1 MTAMMS
7 ADKEYTAKKN
17 SKKQRRVILQL
28 GILAVVAAIFYFA
41 LFTAGKYKP
50 YEPSAINM
58 AQDKGFIA
66 LSYFGVDRVGLQ
78 PLISEERLGEHL
90 AALRQQGYVTIT
102 QKDIIDF
109 YANGKP
115 LPARALFLMFE
126 DGRRDT
132 AIFSTA
138 QIEKYNYKATM
149 ATYPENF
156 AKRDTKFL
164 KPRELKG
171 LLDTSFWEL
180 GTNGY
185 RLSFINVFDRYDNYL
200 GELTPLEYAMIS
212 PYLGRRYNHY
222 LMDYIRDEY
231 GVPKE
236 SYEMMKGRIDYDY
249 LKLRD
254 DYREGIGSV
263 PQLYVLMHANT
274 GSFGNNDR
282 VSALNE
288 KWIKELFSM
297 NFNREGYAL
306 NDRKSSIYDLTRM
319 QPQAYWYPN
328 HLLMRIKYDINEDIV
343 FNHGDETH
351 YALWHEQE
359 GAAEF
364 QPEKIILTS
373 LPEKRGLMQLKNSE
387 EYKNLALSVLLT
399 GNKLGSQ
406 KIYLR
411 ADQKLNR
418 FISVSVTNNVLY
430 VSENNGSG
438 AKELLAL
445 DLDRFDGKERLS
457 VAEDK
462 QKAEV
467 RELEAFAKY
476 ADSTEMAKRYFDQ
489 SKEKQS
495 EAAATIDQGAKEY
508 NPTISVHE
516 RGKRLVNI
524 ELNGSNIQVLID
536 GREAFSGTVENSGAG
551 SVALES
557 AWGGYGWSQR
567 NLADDVY
574 DGVFENLVIKDIPA
588 EGAGTILYSDQ
599 LSGFEAF
606 KYQVKKT
613 WDYVIN
619 WFIVHL

>member
-1 MTAMMS
+1 MS

-50 YEPSAINM
+50 YEPTAINM

-109 YANGKP
+109 YVNGKP

-132 AIFSTA
+132 AIFSTS

-171 LLDTSFWEL
+171 LVDTSFWEL

-536 GREAFSGTVENSGAG
+536 GREAFSGTVDNSGAG

>member
-1 MTAMMS
+1 MIS
-7 ADKEYTAKKN
+7 ADEEYTAKKN
-17 SKKQRRVILQL
+17 SKKKKRVILQL
-28 GILAVVAAIFYFA
+28 VILAVIAAVFYLS
-41 LFTAGKYKP
+41 LFTVGKYKP
-50 YEPSAINM
+50 YEPTAINM

-66 LSYFGVDRVGLQ
+66 LSYFGVDRVGVQ
-78 PLISEERLGEHL
+78 PLISEDRLEEHL
-90 AALRQQGYVTIT
+90 AALQKQGYVTIT
-102 QKDIIDF
+102 QKDIKDF
-109 YANGKP
+109 YEGGKP

-132 AIFSTA
+132 AIFSMA
-138 QIEKYNYKATM
+138 QIEKFNYKATM

-156 AKRDTKFL
+156 AKKDTKFL

-171 LLDTSFWEL
+171 LVDTSFWEL

-185 RLSFINVFDRYDNYL
+185 RLSFINVFDRYNNYL

-222 LMDYIRDEY
+222 LMDYIRDEH

-236 SYEMMKGRIDYDY
+236 SYEVMKKRIDYDY
-249 LKLRD
+249 QELRD
-254 DYREGIGSV
+254 EYREGLGAV
-263 PQLYVLMHANT
+263 PQLHVLMHANT

-282 VSALNE
+282 VSAINE
-288 KWIKELFSM
+288 KWIKELFGM

-328 HLLMRIKYDINEDIV
+328 HLLMRIKYDINEEIV
-343 FNHGDETH
+343 FNRGDEAR
-351 YALWHEQE
+351 YSLWNVVE

-373 LPEKRGLMQLKNSE
+373 LPENRGLMYLKNSE
-387 EYKNLALSVLLT
+387 EFKNLDLSVRLT
-399 GNKLGSQ
+399 GNKLGTQ

-411 ADQKLNR
+411 ADQKLERYVAVN
-418 FISVSVTNNVLY
+418 FSNNILL
-430 VSENNGSG
+430 VSEKNGG
-438 AKELLAL
+438 GVKELLRL
-445 DLDRFDGKERLS
+445 DLDRFDGKEILS

-462 QKAEV
+462 RNAEV
-467 RELEAFAKY
+467 RELEALAKY
-476 ADSTEMAKRYFDQ
+476 ADSPELAKQYYAQ
-489 SKEKQS
+489 SKKKES
-495 EAAATIDQGAKEY
+495 ATVSTVEQGEKEY
-508 NPTISVHE
+508 VPNISVHAK
-516 RGKRLVNI
+516 GNRLVN
-524 ELNGSNIQVLID
+524 LLLQDNQLQVRVNGK
-536 GREAFSGTVENSGAG
+536 EAFNGVVSNLAAG

-574 DGVFENLVIKDIPA
+574 DGVFEGLVLKEIPA
-588 EGAGTILYSDQ
+588 AGQEKILYSDK
-599 LSGFEAF
+599 LSGFESF
-606 KYQVKKT
+606 SHKLKKF
-613 WDYVIN
+613 WNSVLN

>member
-1 MTAMMS
+1 MIS
-7 ADKEYTAKKN
+7 ADEKYTDKKN
-17 SKKQRRVILQL
+17 SRKQRRVILQL
-28 GILAVVAAIFYFA
+28 VILAALVAVLYFT
-41 LFTAGKYKP
+41 LFAVGKYKP
-50 YEPSAINM
+50 YDPTAINM

-66 LSYFGVDRVGLQ
+66 LSYFGVDRVGVQ
-78 PLISEERLGEHL
+78 PLISEDRLKEHL
-90 AALRQQGYVTIT
+90 TALKKQGYVTIT
-102 QKDIIDF
+102 QKDIVDF
-109 YANGKP
+109 YKEGKP

-138 QIEKYNYKATM
+138 QIEKLNYKATM
-149 ATYPENF
+149 ATYPEKF
-156 AKRDTKFL
+156 AKNDTKFL
-164 KPRELKG
+164 KPRELRS
-171 LLDTSFWEL
+171 LVDTSFWEL

-200 GELTPLEYAMIS
+200 GELSPLEYAMVS

-236 SYEMMKGRIDYDY
+236 SYEMMKKRVDYDY
-249 LKLRD
+249 QKLRD
-254 DYREGIGSV
+254 DYREGLGSV
-263 PQLYVLMHANT
+263 PQLHVLMHANT

-282 VSALNE
+282 VSAVNE

-328 HLLMRIKYDINEDIV
+328 HLLMRIKYDINEDII
-343 FNHGDETH
+343 FNHGNEAR
-351 YALWHEQE
+351 YNLWDVEE

-373 LPEKRGLMQLKNSE
+373 LPEKRGLMYLKNSKE
-387 EYKNLALSVLLT
+387 FKNLNLSVRLT

-411 ADQKLNR
+411 ADRKLERYIAINVSSNML
-418 FISVSVTNNVLY
+418 FITEKTS
-430 VSENNGSG
+430 SG
-438 AKELLAL
+438 TKNLLKL
-445 DLDRFDGKERLS
+445 DLDRHDGKERLS
-457 VAEDK
+457 IAEDK
-462 QKAEV
+462 QNAEV
-467 RELEAFAKY
+467 RELETFAKY
-476 ADSTEMAKRYFDQ
+476 ANSPAMARQYLKQ
-489 SKEKQS
+489 SKQRES
-495 EAAATIDQGAKEY
+495 ADAATIEQGEKEY
-508 NPTISVHE
+508 VPNISVHAK
-516 RGKRLVNI
+516 GKRLLNI
-524 ELNGSNIQVLID
+524 VLEDNQLQVIVD
-536 GREAFSGTVENSGAG
+536 GKEAFSGTITDAAAG
-551 SVALES
+551 GVALES

-574 DGVFENLVIKDIPA
+574 DGVFESLVIKAMSAD
-588 EGAGTILYSDQ
+588 GQDKILYSDK

-606 KYQVKKT
+606 KYQVKKALNSL
-613 WDYVIN
+613 VN

>member
-109 YANGKP
+109 YVNGKP

-171 LLDTSFWEL
+171 LVDTSFWEL

-536 GREAFSGTVENSGAG
+536 GREAFSGTVDNSGAG

>member
-1 MTAMMS
+1 MIS
-7 ADKEYTAKKN
+7 ADEEYTAKKN
-17 SKKQRRVILQL
+17 SKKKKRVILQIV
-28 GILAVVAAIFYFA
+28 ILAVIAAVFYLS
-41 LFTAGKYKP
+41 LFTVGKYKP
-50 YEPSAINM
+50 YEPTAINM

-66 LSYFGVDRVGLQ
+66 LSYFGVDRVGVQ
-78 PLISEERLGEHL
+78 PLISEDRLEEHL
-90 AALRQQGYVTIT
+90 AALQKQGYVTIT
-102 QKDIIDF
+102 QKDIRNF
-109 YANGKP
+109 YEAGKP

-132 AIFSTA
+132 AIFSMA
-138 QIEKYNYKATM
+138 QIEKFNYKATM

-156 AKRDTKFL
+156 AKKDTKFL

-171 LLDTSFWEL
+171 LADTSFWEL

-222 LMDYIRDEY
+222 LMDYIRDEH

-236 SYEMMKGRIDYDY
+236 SYEVMKKRIDYDY
-249 LKLRD
+249 QELRD
-254 DYREGIGSV
+254 EYREGLGAV
-263 PQLYVLMHANT
+263 PQLHVLMHANT

-282 VSALNE
+282 VSAINE
-288 KWIKELFSM
+288 KWIKELFGM

-328 HLLMRIKYDINEDIV
+328 HLLMRIKYDINEEIT
-343 FNHGDETH
+343 FNLGDEAR
-351 YALWHEQE
+351 YSLWNVVE

-364 QPEKIILTS
+364 QPEKIVLTS
-373 LPEKRGLMQLKNSE
+373 LPENRGLMYLKNSE
-387 EYKNLALSVLLT
+387 EFKNLDLSVRLS
-399 GNKLGSQ
+399 GNKLGTQ

-411 ADQKLNR
+411 TNQKLDRYIAVNL
-418 FISVSVTNNVLY
+418 SNNILL
-430 VSENNGSG
+430 VSEKTGG
-438 AKELLAL
+438 GVKELLRL
-445 DLDRFDGKERLS
+445 DLDRFDGKEILS

-462 QKAEV
+462 RNAEV
-467 RELEAFAKY
+467 RELEALAKY
-476 ADSTEMAKRYFDQ
+476 ADSPELAKQYYAQ
-489 SKEKQS
+489 SKKKES
-495 EAAATIDQGAKEY
+495 ATVSTVEQGEKEY
-508 NPTISVHE
+508 VPNISVHAK
-516 RGKRLVNI
+516 GNRLVN
-524 ELNGSNIQVLID
+524 LLLQDNQLQVRVNGK
-536 GREAFSGTVENSGAG
+536 EAFNGVVSNLAAG

-574 DGVFENLVIKDIPA
+574 DGVFEGLVLKEIPA
-588 EGAGTILYSDQ
+588 AGQEKILYSDK
-599 LSGFEAF
+599 LSGFDSF
-606 KYQVKKT
+606 SHRLKKV
-613 WDYVIN
+613 WNAVVN

>member
-17 SKKQRRVILQL
+17 RKKQRRVILQL

-109 YANGKP
+109 YVNGKP

-171 LLDTSFWEL
+171 LVDTSFWEL

-588 EGAGTILYSDQ
+588 EGADTILYSDQ

>member
-1 MTAMMS
+1 MTVMMS

-50 YEPSAINM
+50 YEPTAINM

-109 YANGKP
+109 YVNGKP

-373 LPEKRGLMQLKNSE
+373 LPEKHGLMQLKNSE

-536 GREAFSGTVENSGAG
+536 GREAFSGTVDNSGAG

>member
-109 YANGKP
+109 YVNGKP

-171 LLDTSFWEL
+171 LVDTSFWEL

-536 GREAFSGTVENSGAG
+536 GREAFSGTVDNSGAG

-588 EGAGTILYSDQ
+588 EGADTILYSDQ

>member
-109 YANGKP
+109 YVNGKP

-171 LLDTSFWEL
+171 LVDTSFWEL

-249 LKLRD
+249 LKLCD

-536 GREAFSGTVENSGAG
+536 GREAFSGTVDNSGAG

>member
-1 MTAMMS
+1 MIS
-7 ADKEYTAKKN
+7 ADEEYTAKKN
-17 SKKQRRVILQL
+17 RKKQKRVILQMA
-28 GILAVVAAIFYFA
+28 ILVVIATVFYLA
-41 LFTAGKYKP
+41 LFTVGKYKP
-50 YEPSAINM
+50 YEPTAINM

-66 LSYFGVDRVGLQ
+66 LSYFGVDRVGQQ
-78 PLISEERLGEHL
+78 PLISEDRLAEHL
-90 AALRQQGYVTIT
+90 AALRKQGYVTIT
-102 QKDIIDF
+102 QKDIKDF
-109 YANGKP
+109 YEAGKP

-132 AIFSTA
+132 AIFSTS

-164 KPRELKG
+164 KPRELKS
-171 LLDTSFWEL
+171 LVDTSFWEL

-185 RLSFINVFDRYDNYL
+185 RLSFINVFDRYNNYL

-222 LMDYIRDEY
+222 LMDYIRDEH

-236 SYEMMKGRIDYDY
+236 SYEMMKARLDYDY
-249 LKLRD
+249 QKLSD

-282 VSALNE
+282 VSAVNE
-288 KWIKELFSM
+288 KWIKELFGM

-343 FNHGDETH
+343 FNRGDEGR
-351 YALWHEQE
+351 YSLWNVEE

-373 LPEKRGLMQLKNSE
+373 LPEKRGQMYLKNSE
-387 EYKNLALSVLLT
+387 EFKNINVSVLLT
-399 GNKLGSQ
+399 GNKLGAQ

-411 ADQKLNR
+411 ADQKLSR
-418 FISVSVTNNVLY
+418 FISVSITNNVVY
-430 VSENNGSG
+430 VSENTGSG
-438 AKELLAL
+438 AKDLLTL
-445 DLDRFDGKERLS
+445 NLDRFDGKEQLS

-476 ADSTEMAKRYFDQ
+476 ADSTEMAKQYFAQ
-489 SKEKQS
+489 SKEK
-495 EAAATIDQGAKEY
+495 EAAAAATIEQGEKEY
-508 NPTISVHE
+508 IPNISVHE
-516 RGKRLVNI
+516 KGKRLVTI
-524 ELNGSNIQVLID
+524 ELKDNNLQVIID
-536 GREAFSGTVENSGAG
+536 GREAFSGTVTDIAAG

-574 DGVFENLVIKDIPA
+574 DGVFERLVIKEIPS
-588 EGAGTILYSDQ
+588 ESQEKILYSDK

-606 KYQVKKT
+606 RYQVKKT
-613 WDYVIN
+613 WNSVIN

>member
-109 YANGKP
+109 YVNGKP

-588 EGAGTILYSDQ
+588 EGAGKILYSDQ
-599 LSGFEAF
+599 LSGLEAF

>member
-1 MTAMMS
+1 MIS
-7 ADKEYTAKKN
+7 ADEEYTAKKN
-17 SKKQRRVILQL
+17 SKKKKRVILQIV
-28 GILAVVAAIFYFA
+28 ILAVIAAVFY
-41 LFTAGKYKP
+41 LSVFTVGKYKP
-50 YEPSAINM
+50 YEPNAINM

-66 LSYFGVDRVGLQ
+66 LSYFGVDRVGVQ
-78 PLISEERLGEHL
+78 PLISEDRLEGHL
-90 AALRQQGYVTIT
+90 AALQKQGYVTIT
-102 QKDIIDF
+102 QKDIRNF
-109 YANGKP
+109 YEAGKP

-132 AIFSTA
+132 AIFSMA
-138 QIEKYNYKATM
+138 QIEKFNYKATM

-156 AKRDTKFL
+156 AKKDTKFL

-171 LLDTSFWEL
+171 LADTSFWEL

-222 LMDYIRDEY
+222 LMDYIRDEH

-236 SYEMMKGRIDYDY
+236 SYEAMKKRIDYDY
-249 LKLRD
+249 QELRD
-254 DYREGIGSV
+254 EYRKGIGAV
-263 PQLYVLMHANT
+263 PQVHVLMHANT

-282 VSALNE
+282 VSSINE
-288 KWIKELFSM
+288 KWIKELFGM

-328 HLLMRIKYDINEDIV
+328 HLLMRIKYDINEEIT
-343 FNHGDETH
+343 FNRGDEAR
-351 YALWHEQE
+351 YSLWNVVE

-364 QPEKIILTS
+364 QPEKIVLTS
-373 LPEKRGLMQLKNSE
+373 LPENRGLMYLKNSE
-387 EYKNLALSVLLT
+387 EFKNLDLSVRLT
-399 GNKLGSQ
+399 GNKLGTQ

-411 ADQKLNR
+411 ANQKLERYIAVNL
-418 FISVSVTNNVLY
+418 SNNMLL
-430 VSENNGSG
+430 VSEKTGG
-438 AKELLAL
+438 GVKELLRL
-445 DLDRFDGKERLS
+445 DLDRFDGKEILS

-462 QKAEV
+462 RNAEV
-467 RELEAFAKY
+467 RALEALAKY
-476 ADSTEMAKRYFDQ
+476 ADSPELAKQYYAQ
-489 SKEKQS
+489 SKKKES
-495 EAAATIDQGAKEY
+495 ATVSTVEQGEKEY
-508 NPTISVHE
+508 VPNISVHAK
-516 RGKRLVNI
+516 GNRLVN
-524 ELNGSNIQVLID
+524 LLLQDNQLQVRVNGK
-536 GREAFSGTVENSGAG
+536 EAFNGVVSNLAAG

-574 DGVFENLVIKDIPA
+574 DGVFEGLVLKEIPA
-588 EGAGTILYSDQ
+588 AGQEKILYSDK
-599 LSGFEAF
+599 LSGFDSF
-606 KYQVKKT
+606 SHRLKKV
-613 WDYVIN
+613 WNAVVN

>member
-1 MTAMMS
+1 MIS
-7 ADKEYTAKKN
+7 ADEEYTAKKN
-17 SKKQRRVILQL
+17 SKKKKRVILQIV
-28 GILAVVAAIFYFA
+28 ILAVIAAVFYLS
-41 LFTAGKYKP
+41 LFTVGKYKP
-50 YEPSAINM
+50 YEPTAINM

-66 LSYFGVDRVGLQ
+66 LSYFGVDRVGVQ
-78 PLISEERLGEHL
+78 PLISEDRLEEHL
-90 AALRQQGYVTIT
+90 AALQKQGYVTIT
-102 QKDIIDF
+102 QKDIRNF
-109 YANGKP
+109 YEAGKP

-132 AIFSTA
+132 AIFSMA
-138 QIEKYNYKATM
+138 QIEKFNYKATM

-156 AKRDTKFL
+156 AKKDTKFL

-171 LLDTSFWEL
+171 LVDTSFWEL

-222 LMDYIRDEY
+222 LMDYIRDEH

-236 SYEMMKGRIDYDY
+236 SYEVMKKRIDYDY
-249 LKLRD
+249 QELRD
-254 DYREGIGSV
+254 EYRKGIGAV
-263 PQLYVLMHANT
+263 PQLHVLMHANT

-282 VSALNE
+282 VSAINE
-288 KWIKELFSM
+288 KWIKELFGM

-328 HLLMRIKYDINEDIV
+328 HLLMRIKYDVNEEIA
-343 FNHGDETH
+343 FNRGDEAR
-351 YALWHEQE
+351 YSLWNVVE

-364 QPEKIILTS
+364 QPEKIVLTS
-373 LPEKRGLMQLKNSE
+373 LPENRGLMYLKNSE
-387 EYKNLALSVLLT
+387 EFKNLDLSVRLS
-399 GNKLGSQ
+399 GNKLGTQ

-411 ADQKLNR
+411 TNQKLDRYIAVNL
-418 FISVSVTNNVLY
+418 SNNILL
-430 VSENNGSG
+430 VSEKTGG
-438 AKELLAL
+438 GVKELLRL
-445 DLDRFDGKERLS
+445 DLDRFDGKEILS

-462 QKAEV
+462 RNAEV
-467 RELEAFAKY
+467 RELEALAKY
-476 ADSTEMAKRYFDQ
+476 ADSPELAKQYYAQ
-489 SKEKQS
+489 SKKKESATVSSVEKG
-495 EAAATIDQGAKEY
+495 EKEY
-508 NPTISVHE
+508 VPNISVHAK
-516 RGKRLVNI
+516 GNRLVN
-524 ELNGSNIQVLID
+524 LLLQDNQLQVRVNGK
-536 GREAFSGTVENSGAG
+536 EAFNGVVSNLAAG

-574 DGVFENLVIKDIPA
+574 DGVFEGLVLKEIPA
-588 EGAGTILYSDQ
+588 AGQEKILYSDK
-599 LSGFEAF
+599 LSGFDSF
-606 KYQVKKT
+606 SHRLKKV
-613 WDYVIN
+613 WNAVVN

>member
-50 YEPSAINM
+50 YEPTAINM

-109 YANGKP
+109 YVNGKP

-495 EAAATIDQGAKEY
+495 EAAATIDHGAKEY

-536 GREAFSGTVENSGAG
+536 GREAFSGTVDNSGAG

>member
-109 YANGKP
+109 YVNGKP

-138 QIEKYNYKATM
+138 QIEKCNYKATM

-536 GREAFSGTVENSGAG
+536 GREAFSGTVDNSGAG

>member
-109 YANGKP
+109 YVNGKP

-373 LPEKRGLMQLKNSE
+373 LPEKHGLMQLKNSE

-524 ELNGSNIQVLID
+524 ELNSSNIQVLID
-536 GREAFSGTVENSGAG
+536 GREAFSGTVDNSGAG

-588 EGAGTILYSDQ
+588 EGADTILYSDQ

>member
-1 MTAMMS
+1 MMS

-536 GREAFSGTVENSGAG
+536 GREAFSGTVDNSGAG

>member
-171 LLDTSFWEL
+171 LVDTSFWEL

>member
-1 MTAMMS
+1 MMS

-109 YANGKP
+109 YVNGKP

-171 LLDTSFWEL
+171 LVDTSFWEL

-536 GREAFSGTVENSGAG
+536 GREAFSGTVDNSGAG

-588 EGAGTILYSDQ
+588 EGADTILYSDQ